1 MYPYYGD
8 GIALAMDGGDTAA
21 KEESAPAS
29 DADGAASTKEDSF
42 GTNNQVSARR
52 INTFVLLLFCR
63 TYYLAHYTVILPC
76 RSTVLMRPML

>member
-1 MYPYYGD
+1 MYPYYGG

-29 DADGAASTKEDSF
+29 DADGTASTLPTKEDSF

-52 INTFVLLLFCR
+52 INTLFSPSVLLNLLFSSLHC
-63 TYYLAHYTVILPC
+63 YSSL
-76 RSTVLMRPML
+76 